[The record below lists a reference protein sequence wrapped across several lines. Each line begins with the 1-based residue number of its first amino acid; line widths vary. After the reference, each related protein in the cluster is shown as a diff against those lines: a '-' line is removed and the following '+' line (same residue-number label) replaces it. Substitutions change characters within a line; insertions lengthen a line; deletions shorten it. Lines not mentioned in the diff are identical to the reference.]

1 MNEIIYDTIRWTCTA
16 GVNSGYDLQMQE
28 QLPIEHITAMYQKIA
43 AQVYET
49 TGVYIS
55 AVIVPSRIV
64 YHSEWGCPAE
74 GEIGYTFSG
83 SCNTAFSKVEDY
95 KNALMIL
102 AEMLKEAL
110 HQTTLLLEIVPAHLE
125 YFK

>member
-1 MNEIIYDTIRWTCTA
+1 MNDVVYNTIRWTCTA
-16 GVNSGYDLQMQE
+16 GVNSGYDLQQQE
-28 QLPIEHITAMYQKIA
+28 NLPIERITAMFQEIA

-74 GEIGYTFSG
+74 GEIAYTFSG
-83 SCNTAFSKVEDY
+83 SCNREFSTVENY
-95 KNALMIL
+95 RNALMIL
-102 AEMLKEAL
+102 TEKLKEAL
-110 HQTTLLLEIVPAHLE
+110 HQTTLLLEIVPAQLE

>member
-1 MNEIIYDTIRWTCTA
+1 MNNYDTIRWTCTA

-28 QLPIEHITAMYQKIA
+28 QLPMERITAMYQDIA
-43 AQVYET
+43 AEVYEA

-55 AVIVPSRIV
+55 AVIVPSQIA

-74 GEIGYTFSG
+74 GEIAYTFNG
-83 SCNTAFSKVEDY
+83 SCNTEFSTVEDY

-102 AEMLKEAL
+102 AEKLKEAL

>member
-1 MNEIIYDTIRWTCTA
+1 MNSYDTIRWTCTA

-28 QLPIEHITAMYQKIA
+28 QLPMERITAMYQDIA
-43 AQVYET
+43 AEVYEA

-55 AVIVPSRIV
+55 AVIVPSRIA

-74 GEIGYTFSG
+74 GEIAYTFSG
-83 SCNTAFSKVEDY
+83 SCNIEFSTVEDY

-102 AEMLKEAL
+102 AEKLKEAL